1 MNPKAKQEFG
11 FRGRGRTKA
20 SQNAPEKGSGEP
32 NQTRFH
38 KEQLTMPIGILNNI
52 SSLVAENQLSITNS
66 SLQSVLFQLS
76 SGSRI
81 NSGADDAAGL
91 AIANGLAAN
100 VSALTQSAS
109 NANNG
114 VGALQVA
121 DGSLAQVTTLLNR
134 AVTLA
139 TESATGTVGNQQRI
153 ALDDEYQSIQAE
165 INRIGSNT
173 NYNGTQVFTTNP
185 TSIYISDATGNTAQ
199 ASNYISVTTGT
210 LSAGALLGGV
220 AGATLA
226 ANGAITAGDNITIGG
241 TTYTFETQASLT
253 AAPTGASATAVKVA
267 IDGNANP
274 VTALQNSLAN
284 LAAAVNGGAGAGTAY
299 QADVAGAN
307 ANADA
312 TASASGNTVSF
323 TATATGEALG
333 GANIATTVGTGA
345 EFGFLQSTGTTF
357 TTGAA
362 SDLLTATDATAAL
375 ASIDTAI
382 QSVAALR
389 GSIGASINRLQSAS
403 NVINNQVTNLTSAEN
418 TIVAA
423 DIPSAVANLTKY
435 SILEQTG
442 ISALAQANQQQQLVL
457 KLLQ

>member
-1 MNPKAKQEFG
+1 
-11 FRGRGRTKA
+11 
-20 SQNAPEKGSGEP
+20 
-32 NQTRFH
+32 
-38 KEQLTMPIGILNNI
+38 MPIGILNNI
-52 SSLVAENQLSITNS
+52 ASLGAENQLTITNN
-66 SLQSVLFQLS
+66 SLQNVLLQLS

-91 AIANGLAAN
+91 AIANGLQAN

-121 DGSLAQVTTLLNR
+121 DGSLAQVSTLLNR

-139 TESATGTVGNQQRI
+139 TESATGTVGNSQRI
-153 ALDDEYQSIQAE
+153 ALDQEYQSIQAE

-185 TSIYISDATGNTAQ
+185 TSIYISDGTGNTAQ
-199 ASNYISVTTGT
+199 ASNFISVTTGT
-210 LSAGALLGGV
+210 LSSSQLLGSG

-226 ANGAITAGDNITIGG
+226 ANGAITAGDNVTIGG
-241 TTYTFETQASLT
+241 TKYTFVT
-253 AAPTGASATAVKVA
+253 AATLAAAKTGATAAAVNVA
-267 IDGNANP
+267 IDGSTNP
-274 VTALQNSLAN
+274 VTALANSLAN

-299 QADVAGAN
+299 QGDVAGPN
-307 ANADA
+307 PNADT
-312 TASASGNTVSF
+312 TASATGNEVTF
-323 TATATGEALG
+323 TATATGQALG

-345 EFGFLQSTGTTF
+345 EFGFLQSTATTF
-357 TTGAA
+357 TTGTT
-362 SDLLTATDATAAL
+362 SDLLTATDAQAAL

-382 QSVAALR
+382 QTIAGTR

-403 NVINNQVTNLTSAEN
+403 NVISNQVTNLTSAEN
-418 TIVAA
+418 TITAA
-423 DIPSAVANLTKY
+423 DIPTAVAQLTKF

>member
-1 MNPKAKQEFG
+1 
-11 FRGRGRTKA
+11 
-20 SQNAPEKGSGEP
+20 
-32 NQTRFH
+32 
-38 KEQLTMPIGILNNI
+38 MPIGILNNI
-52 SSLVAENQLSITNS
+52 ASLGAENQLTITNND
-66 SLQSVLFQLS
+66 LQNVLLQLS

-91 AIANGLAAN
+91 AIANGLEAN

-139 TESATGTVGNQQRI
+139 TESATGTVGNSQRV
-153 ALDDEYQSIQAE
+153 ALDQEYQSIQAE

-173 NYNGTQVFTTNP
+173 NYNGTQVFSTNP
-185 TSIYISDATGNTAQ
+185 TSIYVSDGTGNTAQ
-199 ASNYISVTTGT
+199 ASNFISVTTGV
-210 LSAGALLGGV
+210 LQANQLLGAG

-226 ANGAITAGDNITIGG
+226 ANGAITAGDNVTIGG
-241 TTYTFETQASLT
+241 TTYTFESAAALL
-253 AAPTGASATAVKVA
+253 AAPTGASSTAVAVA

-284 LAAAVNGGAGAGTAY
+284 LAAAVNGGSGAGTAY
-299 QADVAGAN
+299 QADVTGVN
-307 ANADA
+307 PNPDA
-312 TASASGNTVSF
+312 TASAQGNELTFS
-323 TATATGEALG
+323 ATATGQALG
-333 GANIATTVGTGA
+333 GANIATTVGAGA
-345 EFGFLQSTGTTF
+345 EFGFLQSTATTF
-357 TTGAA
+357 TTGTA
-362 SDLLTATDATAAL
+362 SDLLTATDAQTAL
-375 ASIDTAI
+375 ASIDAAI

-389 GSIGASINRLQSAS
+389 GSIGASVNRLQSAS
-403 NVINNQVTNLTSAEN
+403 NVISNQVTNLTSAEN
-418 TIVAA
+418 TITAA
-423 DIPSAVANLTKY
+423 DIPTAVAQLTKFT
-435 SILEQTG
+435 ILEQTG